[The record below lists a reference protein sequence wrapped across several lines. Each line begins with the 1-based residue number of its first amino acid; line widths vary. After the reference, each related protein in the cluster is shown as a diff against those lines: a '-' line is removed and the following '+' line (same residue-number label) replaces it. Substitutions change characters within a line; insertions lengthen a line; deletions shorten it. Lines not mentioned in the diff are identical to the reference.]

1 MKRFIAIA
9 LLFLCQ
15 FAFGGYEAYLFLDG
29 PSGPIEGSVER
40 AGKEGAILVVSFDNI
55 ITSPRNSETGMPT
68 GQRQHMP
75 FKVTK
80 FFDKA
85 TPRLLE
91 AFVKNWPLEAELQF
105 YTTTPEGQEYNYYS
119 ILLHDA
125 YITSIC
131 QGMVTSGNTTLEG
144 EHISFAYNLIEQ
156 NFYEDKT
163 AISIE
168 AKWAWVPGFSLRV
181 SDLNFDGTVN
191 ILDLS
196 VMAGEWMAGTN

>member
-1 MKRFIAIA
+1 
-9 LLFLCQ
+9 
-15 FAFGGYEAYLFLDG
+15 
-29 PSGPIEGSVER
+29 
-40 AGKEGAILVVSFDNI
+40 
-55 ITSPRNSETGMPT
+55 
-68 GQRQHMP
+68 
-75 FKVTK
+75 
-80 FFDKA
+80 
-85 TPRLLE
+85 
-91 AFVKNWPLEAELQF
+91 
-105 YTTTPEGQEYNYYS
+105 
-119 ILLHDA
+119 
-125 YITSIC
+125 
-131 QGMVTSGNTTLEG
+131 MVTSGNTTLEG